1 MRAALMS
8 SSESLSSADSPEPKY
23 SVARRTLNIHS
34 LFTVRGKKKNIN
46 KKEKFTIKIVEKW
59 MNPWWEK
66 QQHELASSAQEPSYL
81 HFHRGS
87 PGNGSWRC
95 PGR

>member
-34 LFTVRGKKKNIN
+34 LFTVREKKKNIN
-46 KKEKFTIKIVEKW
+46 KKEKFTIKIVEK
-59 MNPWWEK
+59 
-66 QQHELASSAQEPSYL
+66 
-81 HFHRGS
+81 
-87 PGNGSWRC
+87 
-95 PGR
+95 

>member
-34 LFTVRGKKKNIN
+34 LFTVRGKNRPVTKKKNIN
-46 KKEKFTIKIVEKW
+46 KKEKFTIKIVEK
-59 MNPWWEK
+59 
-66 QQHELASSAQEPSYL
+66 
-81 HFHRGS
+81 
-87 PGNGSWRC
+87 
-95 PGR
+95 